1 MNAIEKLFPVSQ
13 QERSFRLKVRRD
25 AGTAAPGWVQPQFV
39 ECKKC
44 GRATRQVWTKS
55 LYVCPNCGVHLPIGA
70 YYRLSTILDHG
81 TFKELNPDLA
91 PNDVLHFPD
100 YQEKLA
106 AASVKTGLKEAAVT
120 ATGRIGGVQA
130 VAAVL
135 DSRFFMGSMS
145 TAVGEKIT
153 RAIEYAADKRLPL
166 VIFSASGGARMQE
179 GIFSLMQMAKTSAA
193 LERFSRSGG
202 LYVSVLT
209 HPTTG
214 GVTASFASLGDI
226 TLAEPGALIGFAG
239 PRVIAPARGLPAQ
252 RVPAGTRLCGSGCA
266 AHGIK
271 RGFDAD
277 FAAPYTGEEM
287 QMIKEVLQQL
297 EPLDAQID
305 ALCSSTDDAEMAN
318 TTTHAAELAEL
329 SAQENMLLQRC
340 TSLTPEDRVFLAR
353 RPDRPH
359 IGEIIDNLFTDFFEQ
374 CGDRQ
379 CKEDAAI
386 LCGIARFH
394 GMPVTVLGHRKGTTL
409 EENLRCNFGMPGP
422 EGYRKALRVMKQAEK
437 FRRPI
442 ITFIDTPGAYPGKD
456 AEERGQGEAIAR
468 NLMEMSGLTVPV
480 LAIVTG
486 EGSSGGALGLGVAN
500 HILMLEN
507 AVYSVLSPEG
517 FASILWKDAS
527 RSGEA
532 CTMMKL
538 TAQDLYTD
546 GIVEEIIAEPL
557 GGAQRG
563 RQLLFSRLD
572 TAIAA
577 HLAALCKMSGKALA
591 DQRYKKYRRIGEMR
605 GA

>member
-1 MNAIEKLFPVSQ
+1 
-13 QERSFRLKVRRD
+13 
-25 AGTAAPGWVQPQFV
+25 
-39 ECKKC
+39 
-44 GRATRQVWTKS
+44 
-55 LYVCPNCGVHLPIGA
+55 
-70 YYRLSTILDHG
+70 
-81 TFKELNPDLA
+81 
-91 PNDVLHFPD
+91 
-100 YQEKLA
+100 
-106 AASVKTGLKEAAVT
+106 
-120 ATGRIGGVQA
+120 
-130 VAAVL
+130 
-135 DSRFFMGSMS
+135 
-145 TAVGEKIT
+145 
-153 RAIEYAADKRLPL
+153 
-166 VIFSASGGARMQE
+166 
-179 GIFSLMQMAKTSAA
+179 
-193 LERFSRSGG
+193 
-202 LYVSVLT
+202 
-209 HPTTG
+209 
-214 GVTASFASLGDI
+214 
-226 TLAEPGALIGFAG
+226 
-239 PRVIAPARGLPAQ
+239 
-252 RVPAGTRLCGSGCA
+252 
-266 AHGIK
+266 
-271 RGFDAD
+271 
-277 FAAPYTGEEM
+277 
-287 QMIKEVLQQL
+287 MIKEVLQQL

-305 ALCSSTDDAEMAN
+305 ALCSRADDAEMAS

-329 SAQENMLLQRC
+329 SAEENTLLQRC

-359 IGEIIDNLFTDFFEQ
+359 ITEMIDNLFTDFFEQ

-422 EGYRKALRVMKQAEK
+422 EGYRKALRLMKQAEKFNRRGLGDVYKRQALRVMKQAEK
-437 FRRPI
+437 FHRPI

-538 TAQDLYTD
+538 TAQDLYAD
-546 GIVEEIIAEPL
+546 GIVEEVIPEPL

>member
-1 MNAIEKLFPVSQ
+1 
-13 QERSFRLKVRRD
+13 
-25 AGTAAPGWVQPQFV
+25 
-39 ECKKC
+39 
-44 GRATRQVWTKS
+44 
-55 LYVCPNCGVHLPIGA
+55 
-70 YYRLSTILDHG
+70 
-81 TFKELNPDLA
+81 
-91 PNDVLHFPD
+91 
-100 YQEKLA
+100 
-106 AASVKTGLKEAAVT
+106 
-120 ATGRIGGVQA
+120 
-130 VAAVL
+130 
-135 DSRFFMGSMS
+135 
-145 TAVGEKIT
+145 
-153 RAIEYAADKRLPL
+153 
-166 VIFSASGGARMQE
+166 
-179 GIFSLMQMAKTSAA
+179 
-193 LERFSRSGG
+193 
-202 LYVSVLT
+202 
-209 HPTTG
+209 
-214 GVTASFASLGDI
+214 
-226 TLAEPGALIGFAG
+226 
-239 PRVIAPARGLPAQ
+239 
-252 RVPAGTRLCGSGCA
+252 
-266 AHGIK
+266 
-271 RGFDAD
+271 
-277 FAAPYTGEEM
+277 
-287 QMIKEVLQQL
+287 MIKDILQQL
-297 EPLDAQID
+297 APLDEKIA
-305 ALCSSTDDAEMAN
+305 ALRGDPADENMTDITN
-318 TTTHAAELAEL
+318 HAAELAEL
-329 SAQENMLLQRC
+329 SAQEDALLSGC
-340 TSLTPEDRVFLAR
+340 GALTAEDRVFLAR
-353 RPDRPH
+353 HPERPH
-359 IGEIIDNLFTDFFEQ
+359 IDEIVDALFTDFFEQ

-386 LCGIARFH
+386 LGGVALFH
-394 GMPVTVLGHRKGTTL
+394 GQPVTVIGHRKGSTL

-422 EGYRKALRVMKQAEK
+422 EGYRKALRLMKQAEK
-437 FRRPI
+437 FDRPI